1 MKSCLG
7 LYLITIPVS
16 CHIQIEIQSKYL
28 FVGRRKEG
36 PLRRAHV
43 EWEFVI
49 FVRLMNQLWDPG
61 NWNLKLGLSVSPL
74 CVTAASSFCM
84 EEPVL

>member
-1 MKSCLG
+1 M
-7 LYLITIPVS
+7 
-16 CHIQIEIQSKYL
+16 
-28 FVGRRKEG
+28 GRRKEG

-61 NWNLKLGLSVSPL
+61 DRNLKLGLSVSPL
-74 CVTAASSFCM
+74 CVTAASSFCTYGGARVIAVVM
-84 EEPVL
+84 EAAVRVVFVGILITSGRPDP